1 MRENNILTKAAD
13 FGYDSDI
20 SDMESTTNSLDTFR
34 NTDDERESPVFLRAK
49 RHLPGLNKK

>member
-1 MRENNILTKAAD
+1 MREQNILTKAAD